1 MGSQKSFLEVAKQ
14 HAAVN
19 GVGKEYRDNLLRT
32 ARKLSAAGVDSVA
45 TVNADRIN
53 KLLDSVQG
61 SPSTV
66 AANRRMVCTLIRAAL
81 GQRAG
86 RIIDGI
92 RRVKCSVPPPV
103 AWSEKELEKLLAA
116 ADGMK
121 RTLSSGCPASL
132 FFRAWIL
139 TGYYTGLRF
148 SDLLFLKTSQL
159 RGDRLH
165 HVISK
170 TSQPFT
176 KVLSQE
182 VVALLRQL
190 ADHPA
195 NVDGKTF
202 FSWALK
208 EHWLRI
214 HFRRL
219 CKQAGLEGTPKWLR
233 RSGATACEA
242 QSPGSA
248 SRYLAHRSPE
258 LALKYYVDASLLP
271 DAMPTP
277 PRLQHKRVS

>member
-1 MGSQKSFLEVAKQ
+1 M
-14 HAAVN
+14 
-19 GVGKEYRDNLLRT
+19 RT
-32 ARKLSAAGVDSVA
+32 ARKLSAAGINSVA

-61 SPSTV
+61 SAHTV

-86 RIIDGI
+86 KIIDGI

-121 RTLSSGCPASL
+121 RTLLSGCPASL

-148 SDLLFLKTSQL
+148 SDQLFLKTSQL
-159 RGDRLH
+159 RGNRLH
-165 HVISK
+165 TVISK

-176 KVLSQE
+176 KVLPDE
-182 VVALLRQL
+182 AVELLREL
-190 ADHPA
+190 ADHPKA
-195 NVDGKTF
+195 DGKTF
-202 FSWALK
+202 FAWALR
-208 EHWLRI
+208 EHWLRVW
-214 HFRRL
+214 FRRL

-248 SRYLAHRSPE
+248 SRFLSHKSPE

-271 DAMPTP
+271 NSSPVP
-277 PRLQHKRVS
+277 PPLHGKRVAS